1 MNELRT
7 FRLVRAH
14 VSTRMMFAELEHFVT
29 AHRPCLELTSDV
41 GELTDAGYR
50 MPSSAGAAWR
60 SIDESRR
67 TPRTETCSGRGC
79 WRSATSAPVD
89 SHTKFML
96 VPLGFLWLKRR
107 HSLAILLGLLVG
119 GVLVGCAMSPAERQ
133 AAEQAWA
140 ARDAERANRGG
151 GGP

>member
-1 MNELRT
+1 MDMDDFDN
-7 FRLVRAH
+7 FRAYVHTYAIPYTQLAH
-14 VSTRMMFAELEHFVT
+14 VDNL
-29 AHRPCLELTSDV
+29 
-41 GELTDAGYR
+41 
-50 MPSSAGAAWR
+50 
-60 SIDESRR
+60 
-67 TPRTETCSGRGC
+67 
-79 WRSATSAPVD
+79 
-89 SHTKFML
+89 TKFML
-96 VPLGFLWLKRR
+96 RSLGFLWLKRR